1 MSNFSEFVR
10 IVDSV
15 CISQGE
21 RASPSAV
28 FCCSNLSAIS
38 FNVLCNQKCSSAHLD
53 CNKCCCVGFVW
64 SWSSLAGLLW
74 HQLEFFIQRT
84 AALFPLCQTLLC
96 KPRREITADQ
106 QLLKHSDSWSGTNN
120 HAMWLVSPFFTIT
133 ITTQIHEKK
142 KKTHFSTN
150 KISCDLDGLGFRN
163 KTKTQFLKDKRQTG
177 NSWSQTQ
184 LWLLTERTH
193 KIILLF
199 LKEFNVNT
207 KSISADS
214 ALTKT
219 VKHWN
224 K

>member
-1 MSNFSEFVR
+1 MLQQKFKLIRLYRHLKKQKNSNLLMSNFSQFVR

-38 FNVLCNQKCSSAHLD
+38 FNVLCNQKYSSAYLD

-142 KKTHFSTN
+142 KKRH
-150 KISCDLDGLGFRN
+150 ISVQI
-163 KTKTQFLKDKRQTG
+163 KY
-177 NSWSQTQ
+177 
-184 LWLLTERTH
+184 LLVTSMVSVSEI
-193 KIILLF
+193 KQ
-199 LKEFNVNT
+199 
-207 KSISADS
+207 
-214 ALTKT
+214 
-219 VKHWN
+219 KHN
-224 K
+224 F

>member
-1 MSNFSEFVR
+1 MLQQKFKPIRSYRHLKKQKNSNLLMSNFSEFVR

-38 FNVLCNQKCSSAHLD
+38 FNVLCNQKYSSAYLD

-74 HQLEFFIQRT
+74 HQREFFIQRT

-142 KKTHFSTN
+142 KRH
-150 KISCDLDGLGFRN
+150 ISVQIKYLVTSMVSVSEI
-163 KTKTQFLKDKRQTG
+163 KQKD
-177 NSWSQTQ
+177 N
-184 LWLLTERTH
+184 
-193 KIILLF
+193 F
-199 LKEFNVNT
+199 
-207 KSISADS
+207 
-214 ALTKT
+214 
-219 VKHWN
+219 
-224 K
+224 